1 MKLDRELN
9 ESEAKNV
16 QSFVLLG
23 GAFTTLAVWTNLED
37 PINLP
42 KMFVLV
48 LFGAVV
54 LGLSLPSL
62 FSAKRLD
69 SGIQKITL
77 ALVGLFASGLLIST
91 FKTDVKYT
99 AIFGEYHRN
108 NGALSYLAMTAIMLG
123 SVLAF
128 NTKSVGRYFDFF
140 SVTGIVLAI
149 YGTLQGIGKD
159 PVDWVIQYN
168 PFVSTLGNPNFTSAF
183 LGLSGIANLFVVL
196 NSKNKNLKAVF
207 SAGLLIN
214 MYILFKT
221 GSIQGIFGFVIGSSV
236 IILTRLW
243 IANKRFG
250 QIGIGLASLISVPV
264 LLALVNVG
272 PLASRVYQGTLK
284 NRFDYWSAALAMFR
298 DHPFFGVGTDR
309 FGEYY
314 REYALQNQ
322 VVQGQIADNAHS
334 VYMQLLATGGLFTF
348 VPYIL
353 LVIFITYIGVSALI
367 KSSASEKLFI
377 SGILGIWLATIAIN
391 LITVD
396 SLGVGI
402 WFWLTGGV
410 LVAISGT
417 SRDKEYDIKTK
428 SNQKYKSDN
437 DAFPLGYFMA
447 AILLIFSLI
456 LMVPQM
462 SNSSSLLTLKKTLP
476 GLSSQDYISRVLKA
490 SEQAENNPQLL
501 IQLADLSFR
510 QGAIV
515 DGLKMIDRV
524 NEIDPRSYY
533 GNFFAAVANEST
545 EKQSEAIKYRERL
558 KVLDPWNNAS
568 LIELIKD
575 YIAVGNRDSA
585 TTIAALI
592 KKNYPGSQADID
604 ASALLVG

>member
-1 MKLDRELN
+1 MKLVGELN
-9 ESEAKNV
+9 EYEAKSI
-16 QSFVLLG
+16 QSFVLCG
-23 GAFTTLAVWTNLED
+23 GTFTTLAVWTNLED

-54 LGLSLPSL
+54 LGLSIPSL

-69 SGIQKITL
+69 SGIQKISL
-77 ALVGLFASGLLIST
+77 ALVGLFASGLLLST
-91 FKTDVKYT
+91 FKTDVKFT

-108 NGALSYLAMTAIMLG
+108 NGALSYFAMTAIMLG
-123 SVLAF
+123 SMLAF
-128 NTKSVGRYFDFF
+128 DTKSVGRYFHFL
-140 SVTGIVLAI
+140 SATGIVLAS

-183 LGLSGIANLFVVL
+183 LGLSGIANLFVFM

-207 SAGLLIN
+207 LAGLLLN

-236 IILTRLW
+236 IILTKLW
-243 IANKRFG
+243 LANKRLG
-250 QIGIGLASLISVPV
+250 WIGISLASLISVPV

-272 PLASRVYQGTLK
+272 PLASKVYQGTLR

-298 DHPFFGVGTDR
+298 DHPLFGVGTDR

-322 VVQGQIADNAHS
+322 IVQGQFTDNAHS

-348 VPYIL
+348 IPYIL

-377 SGILGIWLATIAIN
+377 SGVLGIWLATIALN

-396 SLGVGI
+396 SLGVGV
-402 WFWLTGGV
+402 WFWITGGILIAV
-410 LVAISGT
+410 SSS
-417 SRDKEYDIKTK
+417 SRRDSKETKPK
-428 SNQKYKSDN
+428 SNQKYKSDT
-437 DAFPLGYFMA
+437 DAFPTGYFMA
-447 AILLIFSLI
+447 AMLLIFSLI
-456 LMVPQM
+456 LLVPQI
-462 SNSSSLLTLKKTLP
+462 SKSSSLLTLKKTLP
-476 GLSSQDYISRVLKA
+476 GLSSQEYISQVIKA
-490 SEQAENNPQLL
+490 SAQAGNNPQLL
-501 IQLADLSFR
+501 IQLSDLAFR

-533 GNFFAAVANEST
+533 GNYFAASVLEST
-545 EKQSEAIKYRERL
+545 AKQSEAIKYRERL
-558 KVLDPWNNAS
+558 RVLDPWNNAS
-568 LIELIKD
+568 LIELIKNHLS
-575 YIAVGNRDSA
+575 VGDKASA
-585 TTIAALI
+585 AEIAALI
-592 KKNYPGSQADID
+592 KRNYPGSQSDID